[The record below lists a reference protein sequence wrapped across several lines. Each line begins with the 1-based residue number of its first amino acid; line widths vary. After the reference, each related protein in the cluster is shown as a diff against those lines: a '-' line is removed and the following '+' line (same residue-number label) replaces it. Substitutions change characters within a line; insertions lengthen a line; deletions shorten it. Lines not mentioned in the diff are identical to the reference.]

1 MKKTMKKTRAGT
13 WEFLTWEFLAILLT
27 IAIVIFIA
35 ISLVYLSLTPNTTP
49 NTTTTPTTTTYSC
62 IPYVVATNPE
72 YILNGIYLNETITIT
87 NANAIAIE
95 NLYIGSN
102 IPYQTSSQKLLL
114 IANETD
120 GTYIIILQN
129 QTLSCLPNG

>member
-1 MKKTMKKTRAGT
+1 MKEANPRRSKTMKKTRAGT
-13 WEFLTWEFLAILLT
+13 WEFLTCEFLAILLT

-49 NTTTTPTTTTYSC
+49 
-62 IPYVVATNPE
+62 
-72 YILNGIYLNETITIT
+72 NGIYLNETITIT

-120 GTYIIILQN
+120 GTYSFNVTFIQIF
-129 QTLSCLPNG
+129 TH

>member
-35 ISLVYLSLTPNTTP
+35 ISLVYLSLTPNTT
-49 NTTTTPTTTTYSC
+49 
-62 IPYVVATNPE
+62 
-72 YILNGIYLNETITIT
+72 NGIYLNETITITNANVNETITIT

-102 IPYQTSSQKLLL
+102 IP
-114 IANETD
+114 
-120 GTYIIILQN
+120 
-129 QTLSCLPNG
+129 